1 MISGSRSPAARRSY
15 PRKADISRA
24 VEAARANGIRVSSVT
39 VNPDGS
45 IKLSAVDD
53 APAQSETLFDAWDKE
68 GRL

>member
-1 MISGSRSPAARRSY
+1 MISSPRSPAARRSY

-45 IKLSAVDD
+45 IKLSAVEDS
-53 APAQSETLFDAWDKE
+53 AGRNETLFDALDKE